1 MLHIRKLAET
11 FVRTMADTQ
20 GMAKTS
26 TRSLWKGAITF
37 GLVHI
42 PVGLYS
48 ATEES
53 DVDFDWLD
61 KRTLDPVGYKR
72 INKRTGR
79 EIDKDN
85 VVKGIAYQKGEYV
98 VLSPDEIA
106 EAYPRTT
113 QTIEIEAFVDIAE
126 VPFVYLEK
134 PYYTAPI
141 NKGEKVYALLREALK
156 ETGKAGLAR
165 VVIHTKQHLAVLL
178 PCGPALVLNL
188 LRWGGEV
195 RSWEDLPLPAAGKS
209 GIKDAELRMAKHL
222 IEDMSGRWS
231 VAKYRDTFHDA
242 IMKLVAAKARAGETA
257 SVEPLEEAPE
267 AQGADVIDLTEL
279 LRRSLKG
286 GAKAAPA
293 PAAARS
299 SGAKTRARHAEAEH
313 AVAAAKP
320 RSRSTARKTTTAK
333 RAPAKAARSRRAA

>member
-1 MLHIRKLAET
+1 
-11 FVRTMADTQ
+11 
-20 GMAKTS
+20 MAKTS

-61 KRTLDPVGYKR
+61 RRTLDPVGYKR

-79 EIDKDN
+79 EIAKED
-85 VVKGIAYQKGEYV
+85 VVKGVACGKGRYV
-98 VLSPDEIA
+98 VLSPEEIA
-106 EAYPRTT
+106 QAYPRTT
-113 QTIEIEAFVDIAE
+113 QTIEIESFVDVAE

-156 ETGKAGLAR
+156 ATGKAGLAR
-165 VVIHTKQHLAVLL
+165 VVIHSKQHLAVLL

-195 RSWEDLPLPAAGKS
+195 RSWDDLPLPAEGKS
-209 GIKDAELRMAKHL
+209 GLKDAELKMARNL
-222 IEDMSGRWS
+222 IADMSGHWS
-231 VAKYRDTFHDA
+231 ATDFRDNFHEA
-242 IMKLVAAKARAGETA
+242 IQKLVEAKARAGEA
-257 SVEPLEEAPE
+257 AEVEPLEEAPE
-267 AQGADVIDLTEL
+267 APGAEVIDLTEL
-279 LRRSLKG
+279 LRRSLG
-286 GAKAAPA
+286 GDAKAAA
-293 PAAARS
+293 PARKTAAKSRAAPARKRAAR
-299 SGAKTRARHAEAEH
+299 GTAAKRTTAGTTRAR
-313 AVAAAKP
+313 
-320 RSRSTARKTTTAK
+320 
-333 RAPAKAARSRRAA
+333 RAA

>member
-1 MLHIRKLAET
+1 
-11 FVRTMADTQ
+11 MADTK

-48 ATEES
+48 ATEET

-61 KRTLDPVGYKR
+61 RRTLDPVGYKR
-72 INKRTGR
+72 INKRTGK
-79 EIDKDN
+79 EIAKED
-85 VVKGIAYQKGEYV
+85 VVKGVQFSKGQYV

-113 QTIEIEAFVDIAE
+113 QTIEIAAFMDVNE

-141 NKGEKVYALLREALK
+141 NKGEKVYALLREALR
-156 ETGKAGLAR
+156 ETGKAALAR
-165 VVIHTKQHLAVLL
+165 VVIRSKQHLAVVL

-188 LRWGGEV
+188 LRWGGEI
-195 RSWEDLPLPAAGKS
+195 RSWEGLNLPAQGKAAG
-209 GIKDAELRMAKHL
+209 IRDTELAMARHL
-222 IEDMSGRWS
+222 IEEMSGHWH
-231 VAKYRDTFHDA
+231 ADELRDNFHDA
-242 IMKLVAAKARAGETA
+242 VMKLVEAKAKAGEA
-257 SVEPLEEAPE
+257 STVEPLEPAPD

-293 PAAARS
+293 PAPARAPAQKAASRS
-299 SGAKTRARHAEAEH
+299 RTASQRPEAER
-313 AVAAAKP
+313 AVAAASP
-320 RSRSTARKTTTAK
+320 RKKAGKSAAKKSPPATTRAK
-333 RAPAKAARSRRAA
+333 RAA

>member
-1 MLHIRKLAET
+1 
-11 FVRTMADTQ
+11 MADTK

-42 PVGLYS
+42 PIGLYS

-61 KRTLDPVGYKR
+61 RRTMDPVGYKR

-79 EIDKDN
+79 EIDRED
-85 VVKGIAYQKGEYV
+85 VVKGIAHGKGNYV
-98 VLSPDEIA
+98 VLSPEEIA

-156 ETGKAGLAR
+156 ETGKAGLAK
-165 VVIHTKQHLAVLL
+165 VVIHSKQHLAVVL

-188 LRWGGEV
+188 LRWGGEI
-195 RSWEDLPLPAAGKS
+195 RSWDDLPLPAGGKA
-209 GIKDAELRMAKHL
+209 GIKDAELKMAKTL
-222 IEDMSGRWS
+222 IADMSGHWS
-231 VAKYRDTFHDA
+231 ATEFRDNFHEA
-242 IMKLVAAKARAGETA
+242 IMKLVEKKAKAGDTET
-257 SVEPLEEAPE
+257 VEPLEEAP
-267 AQGADVIDLTEL
+267 APQGADVIDLTEL

-286 GAKAAPA
+286 GARAPAAEGSAAKAKPTRSAAGGRARQPAREHTAAAPA
-293 PAAARS
+293 RKRAGTAAKKPAAKKTS
-299 SGAKTRARHAEAEH
+299 SRA
-313 AVAAAKP
+313 
-320 RSRSTARKTTTAK
+320 
-333 RAPAKAARSRRAA
+333 RRAA

>member
-1 MLHIRKLAET
+1 
-11 FVRTMADTQ
+11 MADTE
-20 GMAKTS
+20 GMARTS

-42 PVGLYS
+42 PIGLYS

-85 VVKGIAYQKGEYV
+85 VVKGVAHGKGNYV
-98 VLSPDEIA
+98 VLSPEEIA

-134 PYYTAPI
+134 PYYTAPV
-141 NKGEKVYALLREALK
+141 NKGEKVYKLLREALK

-165 VVIHTKQHLAVLL
+165 VVIHSKQHLAVLL

-188 LRWGGEV
+188 LRWGGEI
-195 RSWEDLPLPAAGKS
+195 RAWSDLPLPSEGKA
-209 GIKDAELRMAKHL
+209 GIKDAELKMARSL
-222 IEDMSGRWS
+222 IEDMSGHWS
-231 VAKYRDTFHDA
+231 AKDFRDEFHDA
-242 IMKLVAAKARAGETA
+242 IMKLVERKAKAGETA
-257 SVEPLEEAPE
+257 TVGPLEEPPE
-267 AQGADVIDLTEL
+267 PQGAEVIDLTEL

-286 GAKAAPA
+286 GAKP
-293 PAAARS
+293 
-299 SGAKTRARHAEAEH
+299 
-313 AVAAAKP
+313 AAKP
-320 RSRSTARKTTTAK
+320 RKRSGTASKSTAAR
-333 RAPAKAARSRRAA
+333 RAPAKAARTRRAA